1 MFWQN
6 KEMLLSTARPEIETV
21 VQDLVA
27 SGSTESTVPQGLPS
41 QIMQTN
47 FFLST
52 TELLAVDSLDSQASY
67 LLLLPPS
74 DPQPAAERSNVLI
87 IRAHEGKKGQKQF
100 LSEVLP
106 LSMQFIEKSMENGR
120 HVYVA
125 CQSGKDASVG
135 VALAALQRFYGDDAE
150 LLPTQQW
157 GGVEGQAVTRVYN
170 LNPPDTKTLVTKSSI
185 KTRLQWIIASCPIA
199 NPSRATLKR
208 VNEYLLSPP
217 AFYTKSST

>member
-1 MFWQN
+1 M
-6 KEMLLSTARPEIETV
+6 
-21 VQDLVA
+21 
-27 SGSTESTVPQGLPS
+27 
-41 QIMQTN
+41 
-47 FFLST
+47 
-52 TELLAVDSLDSQASY
+52 
-67 LLLLPPS
+67 
-74 DPQPAAERSNVLI
+74 LI

-157 GGVEGQAVTRVYN
+157 GGVE
-170 LNPPDTKTLVTKSSI
+170 VTKSSI